1 VAFGCFALGRFVV
14 ARVLVLLVSA
24 SAIGVTATIVSING
38 FNPAS
43 YAIYQVSLWAWLAVS
58 VAAVFV
64 TPPDAHASGRLW
76 LGAYLVGSLLTGLV
90 AARAFV
96 PLIAGYWRRLP
107 FGDLTHLASAAL
119 IIAMVA
125 ALLKAWSGRHRSPRW
140 LLALAIVAGAIG
152 VKRLMT
158 SFAMGPSALGGPT
171 YAVVWLVLAATLVC
185 LAVACA
191 AAGLLRLR
199 QLPAVDARS

>member
-1 VAFGCFALGRFVV
+1 LRLSPAGIGRP
-14 ARVLVLLVSA
+14 
-24 SAIGVTATIVSING
+24 ATILPTNG

-96 PLIAGYWRRLP
+96 PLVAGYWRRLP

-119 IIAMVA
+119 I
-125 ALLKAWSGRHRSPRW
+125 
-140 LLALAIVAGAIG
+140 
-152 VKRLMT
+152 
-158 SFAMGPSALGGPT
+158 
-171 YAVVWLVLAATLVC
+171 
-185 LAVACA
+185 
-191 AAGLLRLR
+191 
-199 QLPAVDARS
+199 